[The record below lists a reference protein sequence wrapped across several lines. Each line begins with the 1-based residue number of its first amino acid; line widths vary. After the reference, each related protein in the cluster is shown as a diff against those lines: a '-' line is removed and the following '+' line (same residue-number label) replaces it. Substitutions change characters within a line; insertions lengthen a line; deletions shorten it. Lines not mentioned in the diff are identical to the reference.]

1 MKNTIDKVDVL
12 RISNWK
18 WKQVKTA
25 YRKYVKNKYSEKL
38 WHFSS
43 EDNICASS
51 YLNHFNDKFNVPK
64 FNKLHVASGLSIH
77 YSTMPF

>member
-1 MKNTIDKVDVL
+1 MKNKVDKVNIL
-12 RISNWK
+12 YITNWK

-25 YRKYVKNKYSEKL
+25 YRKYVKNKWGEKL

-43 EDNICASS
+43 EDNISASS

-64 FNKLHVASGLSIH
+64 FDVLHVASGLSIH